1 MDGTLRRIG
10 MSSVRCRYSE
20 VGHSPCE
27 ISGTRDGTG
36 RRRGLSARSRCR
48 RRRRK
53 TVCHLARFFGLFF
66 FFHERYYDGT
76 GPVAWRIGHAP
87 GTRNGEE
94 NPSTWGGP
102 ECCSLSV
109 QTPPTRD
116 IRFTYT
122 TYVHTDP
129 SANSSAD
136 GWFAN
141 RRLAALLLR
150 RTMPTA
156 KLLASAH
163 DFPGRLIDVGAPEP
177 RAKQQPLCGRLC
189 ATRPLRLTGQQCRAT
204 PSFYASGGKPRWILR
219 VHPRRPFPGFG
230 PRRRAVTRRAV
241 SGPASCGLT
250 RFG

>member
-102 ECCSLSV
+102 RVLFVKRANTPDQGHSLHV
-109 QTPPTRD
+109 YY
-116 IRFTYT
+116 IRTHGPFCQ
-122 TYVHTDP
+122 
-129 SANSSAD
+129 
-136 GWFAN
+136 F
-141 RRLAALLLR
+141 L
-150 RTMPTA
+150 
-156 KLLASAH
+156 
-163 DFPGRLIDVGAPEP
+163 GRWMV
-177 RAKQQPLCGRLC
+177 R
-189 ATRPLRLTGQQCRAT
+189 
-204 PSFYASGGKPRWILR
+204 
-219 VHPRRPFPGFG
+219 
-230 PRRRAVTRRAV
+230 
-241 SGPASCGLT
+241 
-250 RFG
+250 